1 MGQGA
6 GGTGR
11 IKRNQNYHLKKIH
24 GFLYCLSMNVSFKI
38 LNNNK
43 TSMKILNYSSF
54 LLYSS
59 QVVSFKLFHWILATA
74 SAIPTVKMVTG
85 RLNQDNGLVQSS
97 RASGWWSGEEGVVMH
112 LHALQGALSRQ
123 LMGPNAKKSTRETQV
138 DEEPFPSR
146 RC

>member
-1 MGQGA
+1 
-6 GGTGR
+6 
-11 IKRNQNYHLKKIH
+11 
-24 GFLYCLSMNVSFKI
+24 MNVSFKI

-85 RLNQDNGLVQSS
+85 RLNKDNRLVQVAEPVGGGLE
-97 RASGWWSGEEGVVMH
+97 RRVWSCTCTP
-112 LHALQGALSRQ
+112 S
-123 LMGPNAKKSTRETQV
+123 K
-138 DEEPFPSR
+138 EPLADS
-146 RC
+146 